1 MVTTV
6 ISPDQLQVPAGA
18 VLRIPATWQEYQTI
32 AAQRGSRSIPR
43 LKYQMGE
50 LWLMSPLPVHGR
62 DAHLLSQ
69 IVITLLDHQ
78 QRDNDAFTSIT
89 MDLPEESGI
98 EPDYCFYIDN
108 WEAVSGKDRI
118 NWQLDPPPDLVIEVN
133 VTSYTDIADYLP
145 YRVPEV
151 WIWKRKVLTVY
162 QLQDNKYSAQSCSGL
177 FPGLELQGLID
188 QCFRDTSDRNTSFAI
203 RNLRQGLGDG
213 AILLSQHFVTG
224 GS

>member
-6 ISPDQLQVPAGA
+6 ISPDQLQVPVGA

-43 LKYQMGE
+43 LKYQLGE
-50 LWLMSPLPVHGR
+50 LWLMSPLAVHGR

-78 QRDNDAFTSIT
+78 QRDHDAFTSIT

-118 NWQLDPPPDLVIEVN
+118 NWQQDPPPDLVIEVD
-133 VTSYTDIADYLP
+133 VTSYTNIADYLP

-151 WIWKRKVLTVY
+151 WIWKRKVLTIY
-162 QLQDNKYSAQSCSGL
+162 QLQGNKYSAQSCSGL

-188 QCFRDTSDRNTSFAI
+188 RCFRDTSDRNTSFAI
-203 RNLRQGLGDG
+203 RNLRQELGDG
-213 AILLSQHFVTG
+213 AIGDS
-224 GS
+224 

>member
-43 LKYQMGE
+43 LKYRMGE
-50 LWLMSPLPVHGR
+50 LLLMSPLPVHGR
-62 DAHLLSQ
+62 DASLLAD
-69 IVITLLDHQ
+69 IVKTLMDHQ
-78 QRDNDAFTSIT
+78 GKEYDSFTSIT

-118 NWQLDPPPDLVIEVN
+118 NWQQDPPPDLVIEVD
-133 VTSYTDIADYLP
+133 VTSYTDVADYLP

-151 WIWKRKVLTVY
+151 WIWKRKVLTIY
-162 QLQDNKYSAQSCSGL
+162 QLQDDDYVVQMCSRL
-177 FPGLELQGLID
+177 FPTFDLQNLID
-188 QCFRDTSDRNTSFAI
+188 RCFRDTSDRNTSFAI

-213 AILLSQHFVTG
+213 AIG
-224 GS
+224 GLQ